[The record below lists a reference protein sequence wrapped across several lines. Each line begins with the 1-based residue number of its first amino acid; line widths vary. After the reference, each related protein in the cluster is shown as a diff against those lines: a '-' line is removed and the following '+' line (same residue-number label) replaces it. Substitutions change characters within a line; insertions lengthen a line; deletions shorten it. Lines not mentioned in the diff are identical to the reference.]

1 MKDLEHLEKKN
12 KESPKTNKT
21 AFTPIRKKNPAPLS
35 TGSQRK
41 PVDYEDKIKELE
53 AKLFGS

>member
-12 KESPKTNKT
+12 KESPKANKT
-21 AFTPIRKKNPAPLS
+21 AFTPIRKKNPALS